1 VRYVLILSRSN
12 DSHVSPVAEEIRV
25 RGSGVIWFNV
35 ADFPEQVRLSAT
47 LGPLQMGWD
56 GTLTYQDQQLP
67 LDSLTSIWRR
77 RPKPYK
83 APQTY
88 SPGERA
94 FIEEE
99 ADRALLGV
107 LDSLGLE
114 GTLWVSRTHSVRR
127 ADFKPLQMA
136 TAQHL
141 GLRVPRTLIT
151 NLPSAARDFY
161 DICQG
166 NIVLKS
172 VSRGMIERE
181 DQQIGR
187 FLYTSQ
193 VEASHIVPELL
204 KGVRATG
211 HLLQEYIP
219 KRLEIRVVV
228 IGKRVFAAEIHS
240 QSSERA
246 RVDFRR
252 AYDELSY
259 DVHTLPDEIQQKVLA
274 LVHHFDLQFS
284 SMDLL
289 LTPEGE
295 YVFID
300 LNPNGQFYW
309 LQLHLADRL
318 PLKEAMADLLVY
330 PEEYRL

>member
-1 VRYVLILSRSN
+1 MY
-12 DSHVSPVAEEIRV
+12 P
-25 RGSGVIWFNV
+25 
-35 ADFPEQVRLSAT
+35 
-47 LGPLQMGWD
+47 
-56 GTLTYQDQQLP
+56 
-67 LDSLTSIWRR
+67 
-77 RPKPYK
+77 
-83 APQTY
+83 
-88 SPGERA
+88 PGERT

-107 LDSLGLE
+107 LDSLVLE
-114 GTLWVSRTHSVRR
+114 HSLWVSRTHSVRR

-136 TAQHL
+136 VAQHL

-151 NLPSAARDFY
+151 NQPSAVRDFY
-161 DICQG
+161 HACQG
-166 NIVLKS
+166 NVVLKS
-172 VSRGMIERE
+172 VARGMIEQE

-187 FLYTSQ
+187 FIYTSQ
-193 VEASHIVPELL
+193 VEAGHLVPELL
-204 KGVRATG
+204 EGVRVTA

-219 KRLEIRVVV
+219 KKLEIRVVV
-228 IGKRVFAAEIHS
+228 IGKQVFAAEIHS
-240 QSSERA
+240 QHSERA

-252 AYDELSY
+252 AYDELDY
-259 DVHTLPDEIQQKVLA
+259 AVHTLPDEIQNKVLA
-274 LVHHFDLQFS
+274 LVRHFDLQFS

-309 LQLHLADRL
+309 LQLRLADRL
-318 PLKEAMADLLVY
+318 HLKEAMADLLVY